1 MEPSAA
7 YSPPMNGKPWFR
19 HKAIGFG
26 VTPMSWEGWLCL
38 LALIAAVAATMVL
51 LGDPSPAKP
60 ASAESLAQ
68 LRAELGLSG
77 VRLAFQMRF
86 LLAAVEVVGFLLFAR
101 TRTAPDLPPLD

>member
-1 MEPSAA
+1 MRKA
-7 YSPPMNGKPWFR
+7 WFR

-38 LALIAAVAATMVL
+38 LALIAAVAATTIL

-60 ASAESLAQ
+60 ASAEGIAQ

-77 VRLAFQMRF
+77 VRLTFPTRI
-86 LLAAVEVVGFLLFAR
+86 LLAAAEVVLFLVFAR